1 MDPAEPNAPD
11 LAAVVKAALA
21 AGLPYVVIGGFSV
34 IAHGYVRATK
44 DSDLLIPNG
53 PEADAAALRFLDSIG
68 ATRVPGGERIRLE
81 DIEGREHI
89 RAHSRHGLIDLLR
102 GGLEPLDF
110 DSVERGASDVELF
123 GQTVRVAGLESLVG
137 FKRLAGRPHDLGDL
151 QELRAIYGDLP
162 AIVIPGLDDQ
172 S

>member
-21 AGLPYVVIGGFSV
+21 AGLPHVVIGGFSV

-44 DSDLLIPNG
+44 DSDLLIPSG
-53 PEADAAALRFLDSIG
+53 LEADAAAFRFLDSID
-68 ATRVPGGERIRLE
+68 ATRVTDGQRIRPQ
-81 DIEGREHI
+81 DVEGREHV

-110 DSVERGASDVELF
+110 ETVDKAASDVELF
-123 GQTVRVAGLESLVG
+123 GQTIRVAGLESVVG
-137 FKRLAGRPHDLGDL
+137 FKRLADRPQDRGDL
-151 QELRAIYGDLP
+151 EELRAIYGDLP
-162 AIVIPGLDDQ
+162 ITVIPGLDDQ
-172 S
+172 T